1 MQFTLRLILAL
12 ILFCGALPTQAEDYS
27 GIRFGLK
34 VPYSYSGNY
43 YIRLADRWGAY
54 GGVQFNTFPF
64 GGAPVTY
71 LQVFSSNEKDAL
83 AEVLREP
90 FSIGAGFDVGAHYY
104 MGADNRRYY
113 IAASLQWTNLLKRDI
128 SDDVVEA
135 AFVVELDDYP
145 LGPILEQ
152 DSKKPLTLNTH
163 YLNLG
168 LAGGVRFLLPYNPDW
183 EVAMELEVQK
193 TLASHHFLFSDYR
206 YLTPVAEQA
215 SKELKALMRKSGW
228 FPTINVYFL
237 YKFG

>member
-1 MQFTLRLILAL
+1 VFIKKHSLNMQFTLRLILAL

-168 LAGGVRFLLPYNPDW
+168 HCWRSAFSSSLQSRLGSGHGIGSAKNPGFPSFSFFRLSLFDSCGR
-183 EVAMELEVQK
+183 
-193 TLASHHFLFSDYR
+193 ASL
-206 YLTPVAEQA
+206 
-215 SKELKALMRKSGW
+215 
-228 FPTINVYFL
+228 
-237 YKFG
+237 